1 MANQR
6 RQIAMSPAEVAD
18 FLAERHTAT
27 MCTLNWDGS
36 IHAVAMWYGFLDGRL
51 AVQTKA
57 KSQKARNLA
66 RDPRMTCLV
75 EAGERYE
82 ELRGVEL
89 VGKAVPVDGAEQ
101 LFTVGASVFDRY
113 VAPYTERAREAVE
126 TMLRKR
132 VAFVIDVER
141 TVSWDHRKLGA
152 TAQH

>member
-1 MANQR
+1 
-6 RQIAMSPAEVAD
+6 MSPSEVAA
-18 FLAERHTAT
+18 FLAERHPAT
-27 MCTLNWDGS
+27 MCTRNWDGS

-51 AVQTKA
+51 ALQTKA

-75 EAGERYE
+75 QAGERYE

-89 VGKAVPVDGAEQ
+89 VGKAELVDDAER

-113 VAPYTERAREAVE
+113 VAPYSEEVRAVVE

-132 VAFVIDVER
+132 VAFVLDVER

-152 TAQH
+152 AIPR